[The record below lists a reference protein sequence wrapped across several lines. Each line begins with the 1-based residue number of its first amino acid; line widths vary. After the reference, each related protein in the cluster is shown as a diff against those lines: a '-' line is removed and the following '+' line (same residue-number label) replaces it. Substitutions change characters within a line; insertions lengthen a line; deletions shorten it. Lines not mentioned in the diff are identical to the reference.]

1 MGGLSPEAR
10 SIRSSIG
17 AYSLHAKY
25 DSRELTRNARAAF
38 LARFDELVDP
48 EGVLAPEE
56 RARRA
61 EAAMKAHMLRLALA
75 SAKARSKRA
84 ET

>member
-48 EGVLAPEE
+48 EGVLGPEE

-61 EAAMKAHMLRLALA
+61 EAAMKAHMLRLSLA